1 MSDSIS
7 DVDYLIRECDTIAE
21 NALYNAQSHYALA
34 DTKENQGFWLIVIPA
49 AVAGICSLLVALAL
63 PPWLGAFGALG
74 GTVATVAGILGV
86 DRQPTA
92 HRNAGSQWTAL
103 RHEARSLSQVM
114 FRELPHQQ
122 FVAEVR
128 RICDRYNALCQALPA
143 TDRESF
149 ETARKR
155 IKRGSHEPD
164 FKQGT
169 N

>member
-1 MSDSIS
+1 MNDSTG
-7 DVDYLIRECDTIAE
+7 DVDYLVRECETVAE
-21 NALYNAQSHYALA
+21 NSLYNAQSHYVLA
-34 DTKENQGFWLIVIPA
+34 DTKERQAFWLIVIPA
-49 AVAGICSLLVALAL
+49 AVAGISSLLIALGL

-86 DRQPTA
+86 DRQPTT

-103 RHEARSLSQVM
+103 RHEARSLSQGM

-128 RICDRYNALCQALPA
+128 RISDRYNSLCQALPA

-149 ETARKR
+149 EAARRR
-155 IKRGSHEPD
+155 IKKGTHEPD
-164 FKQGT
+164 SKQGA